1 MIAADQSL
9 DPLETLEDGGGV
21 IERNIFSGE
30 IPQVPDG
37 VGGLHKHVPLRDQ
50 LTVVRAN
57 VGVGAHRHVENASV
71 AEMGIAHEP
80 VRVVDQD
87 GVGAAHGFRLPLM
100 LDLSSCR
107 QAGVVSWAK
116 ENQMHQILATVV
128 GAVLGGFG
136 FLARRFLERDPLTT
150 VIDRRLR
157 LVSLHQRMKAA
168 GLTEKDL
175 IQLERGLSQDEPGA
189 SRTKNAGNPA
199 DSAPDPSVHQKPS
212 NHSEL

>member
-1 MIAADQSL
+1 M
-9 DPLETLEDGGGV
+9 
-21 IERNIFSGE
+21 
-30 IPQVPDG
+30 
-37 VGGLHKHVPLRDQ
+37 
-50 LTVVRAN
+50 
-57 VGVGAHRHVENASV
+57 ASALLMV
-71 AEMGIAHEP
+71 FVSP
-80 VRVVDQD
+80 
-87 GVGAAHGFRLPLM
+87 PLM

-175 IQLERGLSQDEPGA
+175 IQLERGLSQYEPGA

-199 DSAPDPSVHQKPS
+199 DSAPDTSVHQKPS
-212 NHSEL
+212 NHSKL